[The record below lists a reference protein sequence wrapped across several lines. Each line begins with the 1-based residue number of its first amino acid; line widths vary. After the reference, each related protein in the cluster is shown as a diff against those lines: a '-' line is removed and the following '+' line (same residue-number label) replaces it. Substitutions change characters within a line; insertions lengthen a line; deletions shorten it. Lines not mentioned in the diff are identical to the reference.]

1 MESPVKRCYPVGMRN
16 IIAALALIAAL
27 SLVAVSNPEAAL
39 GSQFADLYSSF
50 APLYALYRS
59 YADHLFTGAP
69 VAIPSGIGGSCAEL
83 FSAVNGIPSDL
94 LTQTSSV
101 ALAVLR
107 AEVVGFCASY
117 RLTLEEIE
125 RSSPE
130 GLIPLLDR
138 ASDEKLFAS
147 IHKLNSTLEGTLSQ
161 ALSAL
166 GEGVK
171 RWRFAVA
178 FAVRTII
185 DRSTIDRI
193 DDDLRGIFYGEEGG
207 APPVDL
213 PEQVS
218 DAMAAL
224 IALSGRPLT
233 EGEADQARYLAEYIE
248 CYFVFDSLPQE

>member
-1 MESPVKRCYPVGMRN
+1 MKPRYPVGMRG
-16 IIAALALIAAL
+16 IVAALTLIIVL
-27 SLVAVSNPEAAL
+27 SPVAVSSPEAAL

-69 VAIPSGIGGSCAEL
+69 VVVPLGVSDSCTGLVAALSGI
-83 FSAVNGIPSDL
+83 SADL
-94 LTQTSSV
+94 LTQTPSA

-107 AEVVGFCASY
+107 VEVVDFCVSY
-117 RLTLEEIE
+117 RPTLEEIE
-125 RSSPE
+125 RSSPD
-130 GLIPLLDR
+130 GPLLER
-138 ASDEKLFAS
+138 ASDERLFAS
-147 IHKLNSTLEGTLSQ
+147 IFELNGMLEETLSQ
-161 ALSAL
+161 ALSSL
-166 GEGVK
+166 DEGVG

-185 DRSTIDRI
+185 DSSPIDRI
-193 DDDLRGIFYGEEGG
+193 DDDLRGIFYGEGG
-207 APPVDL
+207 SAPPVDL

-218 DAMAAL
+218 DAMAEL

-248 CYFVFDSLPQE
+248 CYFVFDSLLKE

>member
-1 MESPVKRCYPVGMRN
+1 MKSSVKRCYPVGMRN
-16 IIAALALIAAL
+16 IIAALVLIAAL
-27 SLVAVSNPEAAL
+27 SLVAVSSPEAAL

-69 VAIPSGIGGSCAEL
+69 VAVPLGVSDSCTGLVAALSGIST
-83 FSAVNGIPSDL
+83 DL
-94 LTQTSSV
+94 LTQTPSA
-101 ALAVLR
+101 ALDRLR
-107 AEVVGFCASY
+107 IEALDFCLSY
-117 RLTLEEIE
+117 RPTLEEIE
-125 RSSPE
+125 RSSPD

-138 ASDEKLFAS
+138 ASDEELFAS
-147 IHKLNSTLEGTLSQ
+147 IYKLNSALEETLSQ

-166 GEGVK
+166 GEGVE

-185 DRSTIDRI
+185 DSSPIDRI
-193 DDDLRGIFYGEEGG
+193 DDDLRGIFYGEGG
-207 APPVDL
+207 SAPPVDL

-248 CYFVFDSLPQE
+248 CYFVFDSLLQE